1 MAAGGKIPGKVMS
14 HEPGSMLVLDITED
28 ELFAAEGTS
37 VQPTDPVVN
46 GH

>member
-14 HEPGSMLVLDITED
+14 HEPGSMLVLDVTED
-28 ELFAAEGTS
+28 ELFAAERTK
-37 VQPTDPVVN
+37 VQPAKPVVT